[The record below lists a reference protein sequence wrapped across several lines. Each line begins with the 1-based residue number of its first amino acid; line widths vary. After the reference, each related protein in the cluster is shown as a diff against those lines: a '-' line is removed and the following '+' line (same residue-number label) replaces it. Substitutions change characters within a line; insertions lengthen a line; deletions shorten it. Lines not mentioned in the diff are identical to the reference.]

1 MAPMDRARALETVS
15 VPSAADVVVAQL
27 TRAIELGGLL
37 PGDRLPAER
46 ELATQLGVSRVT
58 LRAALHGLQEAG
70 LVERSGR
77 GSGGGALVIAAEPSG
92 AGDGGQRARR
102 EELEELYEFRVAC
115 ESAAAELAAE
125 RRTDADLARMR
136 RAIEA
141 LRGGELSSA
150 GFRAADSDFHLA
162 LADAARN
169 RRLRAAIEDA
179 RAAMF
184 RPLDALPFELAVP
197 RTVEDHRRILDAV
210 AARNPAAARK
220 AVVEHLREAQDEL
233 LVAFAIADR
242 SR

>member
-1 MAPMDRARALETVS
+1 MAPVDRTRALGTVS

-27 TRAIELGGLL
+27 TRAIELGRLL

-46 ELATQLGVSRVT
+46 ELAMQLGVSRVT
-58 LRAALHGLQEAG
+58 LRAALHALQGAG
-70 LVERSGR
+70 LLERSGR
-77 GSGGGALVIAAEPSG
+77 GSGGGALVIAAEPSR
-92 AGDGGQRARR
+92 AGDGGGRARR
-102 EELEELYEFRVAC
+102 DELEEIYEFRVAC

-136 RAIEA
+136 RAIDD
-141 LRGGELSSA
+141 LGGELTSA
-150 GFRAADSDFHLA
+150 RFRAADSDFHLA

-169 RRLRAAIEDA
+169 RRLREAIEDA

-197 RTVEDHRRILDAV
+197 RTVEDHRRILDTV
-210 AARNPAAARK
+210 AGRDPAAARK